1 MIVTI
6 LLAFYENPSR
16 KKNIKHSCPEQYL
29 ISKVK
34 NNILLRYY
42 FFDYKHLFFLNTPH
56 ESEMNFIENNYLPG
70 LLMSYP
76 TLLHA
81 TA

>member
-29 ISKVK
+29 ISK
-34 NNILLRYY
+34 
-42 FFDYKHLFFLNTPH
+42 
-56 ESEMNFIENNYLPG
+56 S
-70 LLMSYP
+70 
-76 TLLHA
+76 
-81 TA
+81 